1 MQGSRQL
8 ALAKGLSLALL
19 NSASAVRPKCI
30 AGEHVAESTID
41 PCLGPVDFD
50 ALLSDCV
57 RLYYA
62 VQPKQGL
69 DVSARGIRCARTLGD
84 RASLRKMLTAQAI
97 LQAELHNLPQAFE
110 TCSEILDLCNEF
122 DDAAYGFSAWNN
134 ISGALAYAE
143 FPRLAVAAARVALE
157 YAERIEQVEQRQVFC
172 GSALTNLAY
181 GCLFTK
187 EYGLGLRTIRR
198 AIGVL
203 EPQGALGPSQIHTHL
218 ASLLLALTVHG
229 RLLLRV
235 NKLDEAEASLRRAEK
250 LSANEGQ
257 LARTRVVVEMS
268 CALLETYCGDFD
280 LGVARLVEFALS
292 KTLSSP
298 VVVADALRDLAEA
311 YLVVNRPQLAAEH
324 LRHLGKHMQQVR
336 SEIALFHHR
345 RHTGWLET
353 LAAES
358 RHSPRETPQR
368 HPLEHTR
375 KYRDVAAQRSQV
387 LEDLCAAAEL
397 HDDSSGMHPHRVAEL
412 ARALAAAV
420 GVQRDVC
427 EHIAH
432 AAKLHDVGKVAI
444 PPAILCKPGLLN
456 DVEIDVMRSHTTA
469 GAEILAS
476 AEIEHSH
483 VVVSVAR
490 HHHEWWSGA
499 GYPDGLSREEIPLAA
514 RITAVAESFDAMTHA
529 RPYRQALSVASALQ
543 TIEDRA
549 GHQFDPALATAFCSL
564 VREMH
569 ATYGDLD
576 SYLERGAKRSAFL
589 QARERF
595 KRHLV
600 GDRY

>member
-1 MQGSRQL
+1 M
-8 ALAKGLSLALL
+8 
-19 NSASAVRPKCI
+19 
-30 AGEHVAESTID
+30 STTD
-41 PCLGPVDFD
+41 PSLGPVDFD
-50 ALLSDCV
+50 ALLSDCA
-57 RLYYA
+57 RLYYS

-69 DVSARGIRCARTLGD
+69 DISARGIQCARALGD
-84 RASLRKMLTAQAI
+84 RASLRKMLTAHAI
-97 LQAELHNLPQAFE
+97 FQAELHNLPQAFE
-110 TCSEILDLCNEF
+110 TCAEILDLCNEF
-122 DDAAYGFSAWNN
+122 DDTAYGFSAWNN
-134 ISGALAYAE
+134 ISAALAYAE
-143 FPRLAVAAARVALE
+143 FPRLAVAAARVALQ
-157 YAERIEQVEQRQVFC
+157 YAEKIKSAEQRQVFC

-198 AIGVL
+198 AIDVL
-203 EPQGALGPSQIHTHL
+203 EPEGALGRSQIHAHL

-235 NKLDEAEASLRRAEK
+235 NKLDEAEASLRRAED
-250 LSANEGQ
+250 LSASEGQ
-257 LARTRVVVEMS
+257 LARTRVVVQMS
-268 CALLETYCGDFD
+268 CALFETYRGDFEF
-280 LGVARLVEFALS
+280 GVAQLVEFALS

-311 YLVVNRPQLAAEH
+311 HLVVNRPQVAAEH

-336 SEIALFHHR
+336 SEITLFHHR

-353 LAAES
+353 LAIES
-358 RHSPRETPQR
+358 RQAPRETSER
-368 HPLEHTR
+368 HPLEHMR
-375 KYRDVAAQRSQV
+375 KYRDVATQRNQV

-412 ARALAAAV
+412 SRALAATV
-420 GVQRDVC
+420 GLESDEC
-427 EHIAH
+427 EHIAR

-444 PPAILCKPGLLN
+444 PPAILCKRGPL
-456 DVEIDVMRSHTTA
+456 DEMETDVMRSHTTA
-469 GAEILAS
+469 GAEILSS
-476 AEIEHSH
+476 AEIEHSRLA
-483 VVVSVAR
+483 VSVAR

-499 GYPDGLSREEIPLAA
+499 GYPDGLSREEISLAA
-514 RITAVAESFDAMTHA
+514 RITALAESFDAMTHV
-529 RPYRQALSVASALQ
+529 RPYRHALSVASALQ

-595 KRHLV
+595 KQRLV
-600 GDRY
+600 GDKY